1 MKFDTTKWAFE
12 IHDCGAMTRLRE
24 IAATLVVH
32 LGPLAVGTIP
42 LLMLFWLLQ
51 PTVQANPGLSAY
63 KAPLGT
69 QVELLPRKMNL
80 VEYSKPSSQV
90 SLADFPQDYVQ
101 PDFPQDYSEQREAE
115 KPAKRQLR
123 VSNRKQS
130 KGGPT

>member
-1 MKFDTTKWAFE
+1 MKSDTAKWTFE
-12 IHDCGAMTRLRE
+12 IHGCGAMSRLRE
-24 IAATLVVH
+24 IVATLVVH

-42 LLMLFWLLQ
+42 LLMIFWLLQ
-51 PTVQANPGLSAY
+51 PTVRANPGLSAY

-69 QVELLPRKMNL
+69 HVEPLPRKMES
-80 VEYSKPSSQV
+80 VEYNKPSKQA

-101 PDFPQDYSEQREAE
+101 PGFAQNYSEQREAE
-115 KPAKRQLR
+115 KPAKRNLR

>member
-51 PTVQANPGLSAY
+51 PTVRANPGLSAY

-69 QVELLPRKMNL
+69 QVEPLPRKMES
-80 VEYSKPSSQV
+80 VEYSKLPRQV
-90 SLADFPQDYVQ
+90 SVAGFPQDYVQ
-101 PDFPQDYSEQREAE
+101 PDFAQNYSEQREAE
-115 KPAKRQLR
+115 NPAKRQLR